1 MHFILG
7 QYSFFIINANSNSNS
22 TALIIQSLSLAYK
35 YVRITCCVMYKSNYF
50 KCAVNI
56 KFYWAITSNGRQWFG
71 NGTIHL
77 LFNEPMPKKM
87 ILQIHSFYYILV
99 QFTCVVYVDIGDV
112 AFTSENYEISVA
124 NFFILPLKKISRF
137 HLFIKRLHHPCQYLR
152 PRGLPVN

>member
-1 MHFILG
+1 MQILILI
-7 QYSFFIINANSNSNS
+7 QLHLSYKAFRSF
-22 TALIIQSLSLAYK
+22 
-35 YVRITCCVMYKSNYF
+35 CVMYKSNYF
-50 KCAVNI
+50 KCAVHI

-87 ILQIHSFYYILV
+87 ILQIHSFYYIRV
-99 QFTCVVYVDIGDV
+99 QFTYVVYVDIGDV
-112 AFTSENYEISVA
+112 AFTSEHYEISVA

-137 HLFIKRLHHPCQYLR
+137 HLFIKRLRHPCQYLR

>member
-50 KCAVNI
+50 KCAIHI

-87 ILQIHSFYYILV
+87 ILQIHSFYYIRV
-99 QFTCVVYVDIGDV
+99 QFTYVVYVDIGDV
-112 AFTSENYEISVA
+112 AFTSEHYEISVA
-124 NFFILPLKKISRF
+124 NFFILPLTKNLKVSSF
-137 HLFIKRLHHPCQYLR
+137 HQTFAPS
-152 PRGLPVN
+152 LPIPTS